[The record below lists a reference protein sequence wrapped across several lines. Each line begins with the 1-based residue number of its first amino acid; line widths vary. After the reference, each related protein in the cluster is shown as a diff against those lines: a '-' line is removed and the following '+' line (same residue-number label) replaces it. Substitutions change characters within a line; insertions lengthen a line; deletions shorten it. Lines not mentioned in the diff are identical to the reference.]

1 MIWDPSI
8 LAQLA
13 WTGLANASFTCLF
26 AMSLALVLKINRV
39 WNFAQAGMMVVAYG
53 CMLAIA
59 RPLGLPAALVFGLVV
74 TIGFSLGLERYGFR
88 PLRRCGS
95 SSLTFFIFTLVVSQ
109 LCTYIAELIFGTA
122 PTTLIDGM
130 VGSIRLIGGVA
141 VSDWDLSAVGTTAV
155 LVLLLTGFLRL
166 TRWGQRLI
174 AVADSPDLAELYGT
188 SRDSAYAVAMTLA
201 AIMTTVGMLLLG
213 TKAATVPASPLQEFL
228 VQALLATILG
238 GVGNVLAAGAAALVV
253 GIGQGFAVLFMA
265 SKWTPL
271 LVYALMAIAIVVFP
285 TGVSPRAASRILSF
299 TLRPFIRPFA
309 VRH

>member
-1 MIWDPSI
+1 MIWDPEI

-13 WTGLANASFTCLF
+13 WTGLANASFTSLF
-26 AMSLALVLKINRV
+26 AMSLALVLKVNRV

-59 RPLGLPAALVFGLVV
+59 RPLGLPAALAFGLVA
-74 TIGFSLGLERYGFR
+74 TIGFSLALERYGFR
-88 PLRRCGS
+88 PLRRRGS

-109 LCTYIAELIFGTA
+109 LCTYVAELIFGTA

-130 VGSIRLIGGVA
+130 VGSIRIVGEIA
-141 VSDWDLSAVGTTAV
+141 ISDWDLYAVGSTAALAV
-155 LVLLLTGFLRL
+155 LLAGFLWL

-188 SRDSAYAVAMTLA
+188 SRDSAYAVAMILA

-213 TKAATVPASPLQEFL
+213 TKAATVPASALQEFL
-228 VQALLATILG
+228 VQALLATILA
-238 GVGNVLAAGAAALVV
+238 GVGNVFAAGVAAVVV

-271 LVYALMAIAIVVFP
+271 LVYALMAIAIVLFP
-285 TGVSPRAASRILSF
+285 AGVSLRAAMGIPSL
-299 TLRPFIRPFA
+299 LPFRFA
-309 VRH
+309 VRR

>member
-53 CMLAIA
+53 CMLAVA
-59 RPLGLPAALVFGLVV
+59 RPLGLPVALAFGLVA

-88 PLRRCGS
+88 PLRRRGS

-122 PTTLIDGM
+122 PTTPIDGM
-130 VGSIRLIGGVA
+130 VGSIHLIGGVA
-141 VSDWDLSAVGTTAV
+141 VSDWDLCAVGATAAV
-155 LVLLLTGFLRL
+155 VSLLAGFLQL

-188 SRDSAYAVAMTLA
+188 SRDGAYAVAMILA
-201 AIMTTVGMLLLG
+201 AIMTTAGMLLLG

-228 VQALLATILG
+228 VQALLATILA
-238 GVGNVLAAGAAALVV
+238 GVGNVFAAGTAAAVV

-285 TGVSPRAASRILSF
+285 AGVSPRAALRILS
-299 TLRPFIRPFA
+299 LARRPMT
-309 VRH
+309 VRR